1 MLTTLFGIFKDL
13 FCVCLALACGTLS
26 FRYLSTAYRILFM
39 QIVVYLV
46 TYSLGCMFKKYN
58 NFIYNMGTF
67 LEITL
72 LLLSVQAYIRLRWIS
87 YVLLF
92 LYSCYVTIYILQLKE
107 NLFLFANYSYVTGG
121 IAVVIGYLFVLYKS
135 FTTTISIHKKVS
147 GVCVSLG
154 LLIYF
159 GCNVPNF
166 SMIKYL
172 NNHKTNLGML
182 IFNALND
189 SSANIRY
196 FLMAYAFWCL
206 RKHSHKPISLHHE

>member
-1 MLTTLFGIFKDL
+1 MLTTLFEIFKDL
-13 FCVCLALACGTLS
+13 FCVCLALACGIFS
-26 FRYLSTAYRILFM
+26 FKYLSTAYRILFI
-39 QIVVYLV
+39 QVVIYLV
-46 TYSLGCMFKKYN
+46 TYILGWVFEKHN
-58 NFIYNMGTF
+58 NLIYNMGTF
-67 LEITL
+67 FEITL
-72 LLLSVQAYIRLRWIS
+72 LLLSVRAYIGRCWIS

-92 LYSCYVTIYILQLKE
+92 LYSCYATIYIFQLKE
-107 NLFLFANYSYVTGG
+107 NASLFANYSYVTGG
-121 IAVVIGYLFVLYKS
+121 IAVFIGYLFVLYKS
-135 FTTTISIHKKVS
+135 LTSTISIHKKVS

-166 SMIKYL
+166 SMIRYL
-172 NNHKTNLGML
+172 NDHKTNLGML

-206 RKHSHKPISLHHE
+206 RKTSHKLVSLHHE